1 MFVAFCP
8 LHGCDVLLSISCI
21 RDVAN
26 LAPGVIAVELECYD
40 GERLVVLTGTQTS
53 RRGA

>member
-1 MFVAFCP
+1 MLVAFCP
-8 LHGCDVLLSISCI
+8 AHGRNVLLSVSCI
-21 RDVAN
+21 RHLVN

-53 RRGA
+53 RSGS